1 MNLLILFLLLLL
13 ITLVISKKK
22 VKKTI
27 KKRSSSTTS
36 NSSNK
41 KNYVDMATTGDQAFD
56 LASDLMDEKKYKDAA
71 DLYWKA
77 GE

>member
-1 MNLLILFLLLLL
+1 MNLLIVLLIFLL

-22 VKKTI
+22 VKKST
-27 KKRSSSTTS
+27 KKSSSSSST
-36 NSSNK
+36 K
-41 KNYVDMATTGDQAFD
+41 KSYVDMATTGDEAYD

-77 GE
+77 G

>member
-1 MNLLILFLLLLL
+1 MNLLIVLLIFLL

-36 NSSNK
+36 NSNK